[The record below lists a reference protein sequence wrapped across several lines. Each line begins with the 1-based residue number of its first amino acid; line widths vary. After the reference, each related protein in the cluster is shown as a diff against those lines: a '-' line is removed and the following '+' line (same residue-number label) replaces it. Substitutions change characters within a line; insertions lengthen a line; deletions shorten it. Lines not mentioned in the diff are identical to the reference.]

1 MIGSSWTHKLARIMV
16 RPLVNTPITPNHLTA
31 VRLLV
36 GLASCWYFSLGTRTG
51 DITGGWIWLLSA
63 FLDRADGELARIS
76 GKTSAWGHTFD
87 YYADEICNALF
98 FLAIGIGFAQKG
110 GALAD
115 WSIAM
120 GAWTG
125 AGLLICGFC
134 SEQLERL
141 SPPGQ
146 KAYSGIWGFDF
157 DDMLYLLAP
166 LAWLDVLS
174 FVLVAAALV
183 VPIIAVITGVRF
195 LRKRAEVLATRN

>member
-31 VRLLV
+31 VRLFV
-36 GLASCWYFSLGTRTG
+36 GLASCWYFSLGTRAG

-87 YYADEICNALF
+87 YYADEICNAVF
-98 FLAIGIGFAQKG
+98 FLAIGIGFANKG

-115 WSIAM
+115 WSIAI

-125 AGLLICGFC
+125 AGLLICGYC
-134 SEQLERL
+134 AEQLERL

-146 KAYSGIWGFDF
+146 KDYSGIWGFDF

-174 FVLVAAALV
+174 FVLVAAGLV

-195 LRKRAEVLATRN
+195 LRKRAEVLAAGN